1 MTEWREY
8 QRDSELSE
16 MAEHY
21 EKVRCDVCRLACRP
35 GIRWRVPDTFLEE
48 HAFGV
53 LFCITPGA
61 LLITIFSALRLTLV
75 TDHE

>member
-21 EKVRCDVCRLACRP
+21 EKVRCDVCRLACRT
-35 GIRWRVPDTFLEE
+35 GIGWRVLDTCLTRSLRNMPLELCFASLPELSSSQFL
-48 HAFGV
+48 V
-53 LFCITPGA
+53 L
-61 LLITIFSALRLTLV
+61 L
-75 TDHE
+75 D